1 MTGESE
7 TDHDRRPVLAVG
19 SLKAWESRGSGP
31 LNMGTGR
38 HAPRSGRFSFRA
50 RSDHSWTKPPPRFL
64 WALSALLVAVGWLL
78 TPHPVPVYDGI
89 GMPDEPYRYV
99 STPPGASVTA
109 LPAGTAQGILPV
121 VGGVNS
127 ELGSMISNEFG
138 PQVSVYLPVGV
149 LTAPG
154 GKITVKVVPEAPSQP
169 PADGPIDG
177 NVYRV
182 SITDP
187 AGPVTF
193 NSSKSMIY
201 LRATT
206 AKQPG
211 PVIEQ
216 RLGPGQKWRLLDTTR
231 AGNDVYSAVLPETG
245 EYAVVYSKLA
255 HARDATPGS
264 GPGGNHG
271 LIVGLF
277 VLFFLLIC
285 VVFAVRSRG
294 KEVDT

>member
-1 MTGESE
+1 MNGESE
-7 TDHDRRPVLAVG
+7 TGHDRHPMLAVG
-19 SLKAWESRGSGP
+19 SAKTWGSRGPGS
-31 LNMGTGR
+31 LSMETGR
-38 HAPRSGRFSFRA
+38 HASGPGRFGCRT
-50 RSDHSWTKPPPRFL
+50 RSNDSWTRHRL
-64 WALSALLVAVGWLL
+64 RLMWAFSALLVAVGWLL

-109 LPAGTAQGILPV
+109 KPAGGAQGTLSV
-121 VGGVNS
+121 VGGVNPQLAS
-127 ELGSMISNEFG
+127 LRSDESG
-138 PQVSVYLPVGV
+138 PQVWVYLPAGV
-149 LTAPG
+149 LAAPG
-154 GKITVKVVPEAPSQP
+154 AKITVKVVPLAPTSP

-193 NSSKSMIY
+193 NSPKSTIV

-206 AKQPG
+206 ARQPG

-216 RLGPGQKWRLLDTTR
+216 RLGPGQKWRLLDTSRT
-231 AGNDVYSAVLPETG
+231 GNDIYGAALPEAG
-245 EYAVVYSKLA
+245 EYALVYSKLA
-255 HARDATPGS
+255 HARDAAPGTS
-264 GPGGNHG
+264 AAGNHG

-277 VLFFLLIC
+277 VLFFLLFC
-285 VVFAVRSRG
+285 VVFAVRSRVQ
-294 KEVDT
+294 EVDR